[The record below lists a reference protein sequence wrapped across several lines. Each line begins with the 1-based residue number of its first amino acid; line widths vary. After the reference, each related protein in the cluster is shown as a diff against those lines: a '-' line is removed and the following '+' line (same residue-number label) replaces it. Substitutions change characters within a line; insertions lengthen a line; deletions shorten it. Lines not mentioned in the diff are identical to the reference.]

1 MDRLTERQT
10 RLPQYSALLLITD
23 YTHVHHY
30 ASALVT
36 YCKKRAC
43 LSVCLYVR
51 LAVIESMHPELHV
64 RSSPYSAHVI
74 RSSSNG
80 VAIRYVLPV
89 LRLTSYL
96 HIVGH
101 MATHRHRCSE

>member
-1 MDRLTERQT
+1 MDRLTDRET
-10 RLPQYSALLLITD
+10 RSPQYSALVLITD
-23 YTHVHHY
+23 YKHVHHY

-43 LSVCLYVR
+43 VSVCLYVR

-101 MATHRHRCSE
+101 MATHRYRCSE